1 MSDDWVPPTRVV
13 MIDDHPLLTHAL
25 AFALRSRGVACTVP
39 RLSEREQLLAEV
51 RELRPDVALL
61 DLDLGSLGDGVEL
74 VAPLV
79 DLGATVVVVSAT
91 REEEKVGTALA
102 RGAAGFIAKERPL
115 DELVDGVL
123 TVARGGSLMTGEQR
137 DRLVAVA
144 RSASRLRQETR
155 APLEDLST
163 REAHV
168 LRALLAGSSVREIA
182 AAEHVAEATVR
193 SQVRAILRKLDVSS
207 QREAVA
213 LAARASW
220 T

>member
-1 MSDDWVPPTRVV
+1 MSEGWAPTQVV

-39 RLSEREQLLAEV
+39 TLHDPERLLDDV
-51 RELRPDVALL
+51 RALGPDVVLL
-61 DLDLGSLGDGVEL
+61 DLDLGPLGDGADLVPPL
-74 VAPLV
+74 VA
-79 DLGATVVVVSAT
+79 LGATVVVVSAT
-91 REEEKVGTALA
+91 REEEKIGTALA
-102 RGAAGFIAKERPL
+102 RGASGFIAKERPL
-115 DELVDGVL
+115 DELVEGVL
-123 TVARGGSLMTGEQR
+123 AVARGGSLMTLQDR
-137 DRLVAVA
+137 DRLIAQA
-144 RSASRLRQETR
+144 RTAERRRRATL

-182 AAEHVAEATVR
+182 VAGHVSEATVR

-220 T
+220 S

>member
-1 MSDDWVPPTRVV
+1 MSEGWAPTQVV

-39 RLSEREQLLAEV
+39 TLRDPARLLDDV
-51 RELRPDVALL
+51 RALGPDVVLL
-61 DLDLGSLGDGVEL
+61 DLDLGALGDGADLVPPL
-74 VAPLV
+74 VA
-79 DLGATVVVVSAT
+79 LGATVVVVSAT
-91 REEEKVGTALA
+91 REEEKIGTALA
-102 RGAAGFIAKERPL
+102 RGASGFIAKERPL
-115 DELVDGVL
+115 DELVEGVL
-123 TVARGGSLMTGEQR
+123 AVARGGSLMTLQDR
-137 DRLVAVA
+137 DRLIAQA
-144 RSASRLRQETR
+144 RSAERRRRATL

-168 LRALLAGSSVREIA
+168 LRSLLAGSSVREIA
-182 AAEHVAEATVR
+182 VAGHVSEATVR

-220 T
+220 S